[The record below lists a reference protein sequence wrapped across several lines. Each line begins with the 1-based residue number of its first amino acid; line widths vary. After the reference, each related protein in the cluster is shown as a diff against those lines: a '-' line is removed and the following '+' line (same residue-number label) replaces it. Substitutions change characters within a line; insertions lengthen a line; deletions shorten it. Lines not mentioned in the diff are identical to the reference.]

1 MVGGHVRAISEAG
14 VSDQACDASPLCC
27 RPLRNRTLREAAS
40 RRHRV
45 FQRRL
50 RAARSVRTVRS
61 GGVSGQRGASGH
73 SDGGR
78 PRCPNAEETEGKAV
92 DRPLLSIAP
101 GCTPQRLH
109 QGAASAILQRLR
121 CSRERR
127 SARPYGLQMSTRS
140 KKSPQKV
147 VPIRPQAAPRLEA
160 LVDGEPVVIEGAE
173 RIELRCGK
181 ASITLTKEGK
191 ILIKGTLISSE
202 SSGAHRIRGG
212 SVDIN

>member
-1 MVGGHVRAISEAG
+1 
-14 VSDQACDASPLCC
+14 
-27 RPLRNRTLREAAS
+27 
-40 RRHRV
+40 
-45 FQRRL
+45 
-50 RAARSVRTVRS
+50 
-61 GGVSGQRGASGH
+61 
-73 SDGGR
+73 
-78 PRCPNAEETEGKAV
+78 
-92 DRPLLSIAP
+92 
-101 GCTPQRLH
+101 
-109 QGAASAILQRLR
+109 
-121 CSRERR
+121 
-127 SARPYGLQMSTRS
+127 MSTRS